1 MTHTADTGGSG
12 SSAER
17 EPRATQEHNTIQTVE
32 HGMSSETQQP
42 TLSDK
47 ARGKRP
53 CTEVTHAHT
62 PLANDD
68 GEQQRR
74 QAPRR
79 SNEDRCDG
87 GPHHHETEFKKKHET
102 EFTVEIINNS
112 TLKTPNRSTT
122 TGDTTEG
129 RVKRRGVPVQDYS
142 EIKRRRGPAG
152 PDRPK
157 KRKAAGGPDR
167 AYMETCRNRGG
178 RQKLLKA
185 IKKAH
190 TQ

>member
-74 QAPRR
+74 QAH
-79 SNEDRCDG
+79 DAA
-87 GPHHHETEFKKKHET
+87 T
-102 EFTVEIINNS
+102 
-112 TLKTPNRSTT
+112 KTDATAGHTT
-122 TGDTTEG
+122 T
-129 RVKRRGVPVQDYS
+129 KQNS
-142 EIKRRRGPAG
+142 
-152 PDRPK
+152 K
-157 KRKAAGGPDR
+157 KNTKQ
-167 AYMETCRNRGG
+167 NS
-178 RQKLLKA
+178 QLK
-185 IKKAH
+185 
-190 TQ
+190 